1 MQGGGGRGSY
11 LLIVD
16 PLLRLITQ
24 SKSADLFRNRLG
36 EANSKCEAVSKRI
49 ERFIINVEVDQ
60 LGLGGVYL
68 SQDHRNERDN
78 ENADQVDAYP
88 DRSCAAVDGLEL
100 PLAVNREADWLA
112 KLI

>member
-60 LGLGGVYL
+60 LGLGGVYIPVDDGYEL
-68 SQDHRNERDN
+68 KHKDV
-78 ENADQVDAYP
+78 DQVDA
-88 DRSCAAVDGLEL
+88 
-100 PLAVNREADWLA
+100 
-112 KLI
+112 